1 MTTASTLVIRET
13 TDADIPAMARIM
25 GEVNPA
31 HPWTP
36 EALAHEIEFLQ
47 AHPLGLHLAQ
57 WIVEEAGQPVAT
69 AAILQFA
76 GMYHEDRY
84 HAEVM
89 VLPASGRRGI
99 GTRLADVLDAHLRRR
114 GAREVLAGAY
124 ENHPHAL
131 AFLTRRGFTEA
142 MRFWDNVLDLRDFD
156 LPVWA
161 EQEQL
166 PDGVR
171 VLTYPQLEAE
181 LGPDAA
187 LDAYYEGFRE
197 AREDVP
203 RTGDV
208 TALTVEDFR
217 KRFEN
222 PSVFPQGVLLAVTG
236 AGEVVAVSELWRAQD
251 NPQRLDTGLT
261 GTRRAWRRRGL
272 ALALKLA
279 AIRVAQAADVTEIW
293 TGNATTNAPML
304 AINERLGFRRRPA
317 FIEMKWG
324 GV

>member
-1 MTTASTLVIRET
+1 MTAASTLVIRET
-13 TDADIPAMARIM
+13 TDADIADMARIM
-25 GEVNPA
+25 SEVNPA

-47 AHPLGLHLAQ
+47 SHPLGLHLAQ
-57 WIVEEAGQPVAT
+57 WIAVQYAQPVAT
-69 AAILQFA
+69 AAALQFA
-76 GMYHEDRY
+76 GMYHPDRY

-89 VLPASGRRGI
+89 VLPSAGRHGI
-99 GTRLADVLDAHLRRR
+99 GTRLADVLDAHLRQR

-142 MRFWDNVLDLRDFD
+142 MRFWDNVLDLRGFD
-156 LPVWA
+156 LQAWA
-161 EQEQL
+161 EQAL
-166 PDGVR
+166 VPDGVR
-171 VLTYPQLEAE
+171 VLSYAQLVAE

-187 LDAYYEGFRE
+187 LTAFYEGFKE

-203 RTGDV
+203 RTGEV
-208 TALTVEDFR
+208 TPLTPEDFQ
-217 KRFEN
+217 KRQEN
-222 PSVFPQGVLLAVTG
+222 PSVYPEAQLLAVTDH
-236 AGEVVAVSELWRAQD
+236 GEVVAVSELWRAQND
-251 NPQRLDTGLT
+251 PQRLDTGLT

-279 AIRVAQAADVTEIW
+279 AIRVALSQGVTEIW

-304 AINERLGFRRRPA
+304 AINDRLGFRTRPA